1 MSILRGSRVH
11 DAGAGGT
18 RALSAVVVVHAEV
31 VAELVSHDGGERDHE
46 VVVELKDTE
55 HSSVTSH

>member
-1 MSILRGSRVH
+1 MCVLRGSGVH
-11 DAGAGGT
+11 DAGAGGA
-18 RALSAVVVVHAEV
+18 RALSAVVMVHAEV

-55 HSSVTSH
+55 HNSVTSH